1 MADIDSHLV
10 EADPQ
15 SDSLRVFKDV
25 FAGTCG
31 GIGKAIVDS
40 SSPEL

>member
-1 MADIDSHLV
+1 MADIDAHLV

-15 SDSLRVFKDV
+15 SDSLRVLKDV

-31 GIGKAIVDS
+31 GIGECFQPYVIS
-40 SSPEL
+40 CF